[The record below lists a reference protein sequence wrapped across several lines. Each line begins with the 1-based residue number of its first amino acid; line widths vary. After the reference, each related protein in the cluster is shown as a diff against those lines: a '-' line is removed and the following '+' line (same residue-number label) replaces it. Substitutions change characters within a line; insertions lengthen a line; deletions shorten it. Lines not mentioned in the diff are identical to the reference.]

1 MNFRSDNEAPVAEP
15 IMQALLEANQG
26 FAESYGYD
34 HYTEML
40 EKRLTDIFEHWVAV
54 IPLTTGTAANALAV
68 AQCTPPYGAVYCHE
82 NAHLNKDECGA
93 PEFYSAGAKL
103 VDLPGEHGKLSP
115 EILQKALAA
124 TGAHGEHEN
133 RPSCLSLTQSTEAGT
148 IYTVDEIRTL
158 TEVAK
163 QSPWQ
168 LACHMDGSRF
178 ANALAALKCAPAE
191 MTWKSGID
199 LLSLG
204 ATKNGAMLAEA
215 LVIFNPDYATEI
227 KRRRKRAGQLV
238 SKMRFI
244 SAQML
249 AWLKDDLWLQL
260 ATHANSM
267 AAGFYREMQSRVEF
281 LFPVQANEAFLRLP
295 ETAIAELQQ
304 AGFAF
309 HVWPGSTDVI
319 RLVFSHATRPE
330 DCAALVTHMN
340 RALA

>member
-15 IMQALLEANQG
+15 IMHALLEANQG

-34 HYTEML
+34 KYTQRLTE
-40 EKRLTDIFEHWVAV
+40 RLTDLFEHWLEV
-54 IPLTTGTAANALAV
+54 IPLATGTAANALAI
-68 AQCTPPYGAVYCHE
+68 AQTTPPYGAVYCHQ

-93 PEFYSAGAKL
+93 PEFYSGGAKL
-103 VDLPGEHGKLSP
+103 EDLPGAGGKLDA
-115 EILQKALAA
+115 ETLHTALAA

-133 RPSCLSLTQSTEAGT
+133 LPCCLSLTQSTESGT
-148 IYTVDEIRTL
+148 VYSIDEITAL
-158 TEVAK
+158 TRVAK
-163 QSPWQ
+163 QPQWN

-178 ANALAALKCAPAE
+178 ANALVHLGCTPAE
-191 MTWKSGID
+191 MTWKAGID

-215 LVIFNPDYATEI
+215 LVIFDPAYATEI

-238 SKMRFI
+238 SKMRYV

-249 AWLKDDLWLQL
+249 AWLDDDLWLQL
-260 ATHANSM
+260 ASHANAL
-267 AAGFYREMQSRVEF
+267 AADFYQQMQAKVGF

-295 ETAIAELQQ
+295 EAVIAQLQE

-319 RLVFSHATRPE
+319 RLVFSHATKPA
-330 DCAALVTHMN
+330 DCAQLVAHLN
-340 RALA
+340 RLLP